1 LFEEPPMTKQD
12 DTSGEITLV
21 GGAIVYR
28 VSGAGWTVNLS
39 DVRIIGE
46 YTTESGPFVDD
57 YFLVFLTAEQSGWY
71 EASLYATGLDRFLIE
86 LGVALGSPIRLALCG
101 STDWKTRALW
111 PPAVVGE
118 PLLTTVPRATRLG
131 RLWQS
136 ITGQRD
142 LVLSDAAKSLLLEG

>member
-1 LFEEPPMTKQD
+1 MTKQD
-12 DTSGEITLV
+12 DTSGEIALV

-28 VSGAGWTVNLS
+28 ISGAGWTVNLS

-71 EASLYATGLDRFLIE
+71 EASLYATGLESFLTE
-86 LGVALGSPIRLALCG
+86 VGVALGAPIRLGLCS
-101 STDWKTRALW
+101 STAWRTRVVW
-111 PPAVVGE
+111 PPTVEGE
-118 PLLTTVPRATRLG
+118 PLLLTVPRATLLG
-131 RLWQS
+131 RLWQG

-142 LVLSDAAKSLLLEG
+142 LVLSDAAKRVLRIG